1 MIDVLQDFLSSINF
15 FDIIVLIILIYNVLQ
30 CFYKGFSLSLISF
43 SKWILSTIVTIILV
57 PKLQPIVS
65 EYIQSEFINNVG
77 LGITIF
83 IFTLFITIIIGKTLS
98 KAVTWTGV
106 GSIDKVFGFLF
117 GFFKGYIVCVCL
129 FSILNWFYPYQNWGI
144 SAEDAIS
151 FNFISKGSDVL
162 INEFP
167 SNEDFIDTKEKIEK
181 FESDKLRE
189 ECGIFGISN
198 HADASALVALGLHAL
213 QHRGQEG
220 CGIVSFDGKN
230 YHSEKRQGL
239 IGDHFTDLETL
250 KKLPGSFAIGHN
262 RYSTTG
268 ETSLRN
274 IQPFFA
280 DLHMGGLSI
289 AHNGNLTNAIVLREN
304 LVKNGAIFRTTSDTE
319 TIVQL
324 IARSKRE
331 KFIDKLIDTLFQI
344 QGGYSLVLMTNKKLV
359 GVRDPF
365 GIRPLV
371 VGKIKNSYIFASETC
386 ALDIVGASFVR
397 EVKNGEIV
405 IVEDNQLKSIKPFPQ
420 QKARPCVFEYIYF
433 ARPDSLINNKC
444 AYEYRKNLGTEL
456 AKEADLKADLVVP
469 VPDSGV
475 PAALGY
481 AKHSKKN
488 FELGLIR
495 NHYVG
500 RTFIEPTQNIRSLGV
515 KLKLNSTKT
524 IVKGKSII
532 LIDDSLVRGTTCH
545 KIVKMLYESGAKEV
559 HVRIACPEIIYP
571 DFYGVD
577 MPTKEELL
585 AFKKNNKEMCDYL
598 NAKSLKFLSLEGL
611 YKALINEK
619 RDAKYPQFSDHYFT
633 GDYPIKPH
641 DNINGINVKQLSL
654 LSGKSNN

>member
-1 MIDVLQDFLSSINF
+1 MIQ
-15 FDIIVLIILIYNVLQ
+15 
-30 CFYKGFSLSLISF
+30 K
-43 SKWILSTIVTIILV
+43 K
-57 PKLQPIVS
+57 KL
-65 EYIQSEFINNVG
+65 
-77 LGITIF
+77 
-83 IFTLFITIIIGKTLS
+83 K
-98 KAVTWTGV
+98 K
-106 GSIDKVFGFLF
+106 
-117 GFFKGYIVCVCL
+117 FKL
-129 FSILNWFYPYQNWGI
+129 
-144 SAEDAIS
+144 
-151 FNFISKGSDVL
+151 
-162 INEFP
+162 
-167 SNEDFIDTKEKIEK
+167 
-181 FESDKLRE
+181 DKLRE

-198 HADASALVALGLHAL
+198 HEDASALTALGLHAL

-239 IGDHFTDLETL
+239 VGDHFTNPEVLR
-250 KKLPGSFAIGHN
+250 KVPGKFAIGHN

-289 AHNGNLTNAIVLREN
+289 AHNGNLTNAILLRET
-304 LVKNGAIFRTTSDTE
+304 LVKEGAIFRTTSDTE

-324 IARSKRE
+324 IAKSKRD

-371 VGKIKNSYIFASETC
+371 IGKLKNSFIFASETC
-386 ALDIVGASFVR
+386 ALDIVGATFIR
-397 EVKNGEIV
+397 EVENGEIV
-405 IVEDNQLKSIKPFPQ
+405 IIENNKLTTVKPFPK
-420 QKARPCVFEYIYF
+420 QKPRPCVFEFIYF
-433 ARPDSLINNKC
+433 ARPDSLINGKC
-444 AYEYRKNLGTEL
+444 AYEYRKNLGSEL
-456 AKEADLKADLVVP
+456 AKETDIEADLIVP

-481 AKHSKKN
+481 AEQSKKK

-500 RTFIEPTQNIRSLGV
+500 RTFIEPTQSIRSLGV
-515 KLKLNSTKT
+515 KLKLSSTRT
-524 IVKGKSII
+524 IVKNRSII

-545 KIVKMLYESGAKEV
+545 KIVKMLYEAGAKEV
-559 HVRIACPEIIYP
+559 HVRIACPQIKHP

-577 MPTKEELL
+577 MPTEEELL
-585 AFKKNNKEMCDYL
+585 ANKKNINEMRDYIS
-598 NAKSLKFLSLEGL
+598 AKTLKFLSLEGL
-611 YKALINEK
+611 YSALINEK
-619 RDAKYPQFSDHYFT
+619 RNTSYPQFSDHYFT

-641 DNINGINVKQLSL
+641 DNLKGAKVKQLSL
-654 LSGKSNN
+654 LSGKSSN